1 MMKTIALATAVTL
14 ASTLAFAQ
22 GSGSTMGTGGPDANM
37 TNGGGMN
44 GPTNGY
50 ANARRNEGMSGTVGM
65 SRGRPTSEDASNSGA
80 PTAAGVN
87 SKGDMTEPGAV
98 KGGANGR

>member
-1 MMKTIALATAVTL
+1 MMKTMALATAVTL

-22 GSGSTMGTGGPDANM
+22 GSGSPMGTSGPDANL

-44 GPTNGY
+44 GPMKSD
-50 ANARRNEGMSGTVGM
+50 ASARRNDGMSGTVGM
-65 SRGRPTSEDASNSGA
+65 SRSRPTSEDASNSGA